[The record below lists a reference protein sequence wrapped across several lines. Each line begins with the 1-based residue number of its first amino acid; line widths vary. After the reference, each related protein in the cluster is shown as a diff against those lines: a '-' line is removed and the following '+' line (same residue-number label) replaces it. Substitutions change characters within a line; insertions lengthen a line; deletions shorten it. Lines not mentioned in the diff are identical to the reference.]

1 LKTSKASSFLIN
13 KHEMN
18 IKTQT
23 KVFQQK
29 YLQITVY
36 FWSLFTLNHD
46 VLTVILVYW
55 DTRILWFDKE
65 IICKNLFT
73 FI

>member
-1 LKTSKASSFLIN
+1 
-13 KHEMN
+13 MN

-73 FI
+73 FIKKILVIEI